1 MYELTFD
8 EDLCATCATGD
19 CLVKCQYLSFDPDG
33 AREEMARIA
42 AGEGSSVLTD
52 CVTCYA
58 CEEYCG
64 RGNHPFYLIARQ
76 QEALDR
82 EPLPRPLI
90 TLGEQMAVPWRG
102 ELKVREVSEPV
113 LSLGVFPQLRSLIQ
127 GKLFEGVD
135 VISEDRRTS
144 FHLFCQLM
152 YLHYGRTSLINERL
166 PGVIDKLA
174 RHGARE
180 VIFLHDECYG
190 TYTHYARAW
199 GIEVPF
205 KPVHLFEF
213 LHSRLLEL
221 RDLITPLG
229 FKVAYQ
235 RPCSSRLSP
244 QMQHHVDDIFDL
256 IGVEQP
262 EREYVGENALCCA
275 GVIRGLKQPGS
286 VQRAREIQQ
295 RNIQDMVDAGATLCV
310 MNCPACMGTLAGP
323 LLDRGLM
330 PIFMSDLCRLAV
342 GEQPAGR

>member
-213 LHSRLLEL
+213 LHSAAR
-221 RDLITPLG
+221 
-229 FKVAYQ
+229 
-235 RPCSSRLSP
+235 SSSATRSRRWASRWRTS
-244 QMQHHVDDIFDL
+244 
-256 IGVEQP
+256 G
-262 EREYVGENALCCA
+262 
-275 GVIRGLKQPGS
+275 
-286 VQRAREIQQ
+286 RARPGCRRRCNTTWTTSSTSSGWSSQSVSTWG
-295 RNIQDMVDAGATLCV
+295 RTRSAA
-310 MNCPACMGTLAGP
+310 
-323 LLDRGLM
+323 RG
-330 PIFMSDLCRLAV
+330 
-342 GEQPAGR
+342 